1 MADAGYLVLADTH
14 YPGWNA
20 TIDGLASEILP
31 ANHAFRAVQL
41 SEGQHAVVFEYAPV
55 SFRLGLWLTIGAMA
69 AWLVVIS
76 GCWALGRGR

>member
-20 TIDGLASEILP
+20 TTDGLASEILP

-41 SEGQHAVVFEYAPV
+41 SKGQHTVVFEYAPV